1 MGFSVKKGKLMKNL
15 VILLFF
21 CNFIVIYSFIIVWR
35 YASWPQSNNSFKARC
50 NSLWILFFS
59 NKAKK
64 MRLVV
69 EYLRDNHDSV
79 FKDYTCIL
87 LFRSVSSS
95 APMLRPEG
103 WTSRA
108 YLTWSTSR
116 CLTRNP
122 TMSTGLAGWAEP
134 RGWDWQSHSSPMSER
149 KCGKENLYLY
159 HTACW
164 ARIY

>member
-50 NSLWILFFS
+50 NSLWILYFS

-79 FKDYTCIL
+79 FKAYTCIL
-87 LFRSVSSS
+87 LLGPFPHLHRCCGPRVGHQGLTLHDQRH
-95 APMLRPEG
+95 AAWREIQLCPQDWQG
-103 WTSRA
+103 GQSREDG
-108 YLTWSTSR
+108 TGN
-116 CLTRNP
+116 LTRLRCQRE
-122 TMSTGLAGWAEP
+122 SVV
-134 RGWDWQSHSSPMSER
+134 RKICISHTQNT
-149 KCGKENLYLY
+149 CQN
-159 HTACW
+159 C
-164 ARIY
+164 